1 MSNNSEVRRGGVPA
15 IPPHHHLMKTD
26 GESSGAT
33 ENIPSKPSD
42 VVLIA
47 RRRPNKTTRGEK
59 KAFWMT

>member
-15 IPPHHHLMKTD
+15 PHHHLLMKTD
-26 GESSGAT
+26 GESSGPT

-47 RRRPNKTTRGEK
+47 RRRPNKTSRK
-59 KAFWMT
+59 KRV